1 MERRENRN
9 GMVDMVAPVAHI
21 TLPEKAGLCAN
32 ATAWATTLIDWLGCR
47 DRWQPTDRRD
57 ATCNTYE

>member
-1 MERRENRN
+1 
-9 GMVDMVAPVAHI
+9 MVDMVAPVAHI